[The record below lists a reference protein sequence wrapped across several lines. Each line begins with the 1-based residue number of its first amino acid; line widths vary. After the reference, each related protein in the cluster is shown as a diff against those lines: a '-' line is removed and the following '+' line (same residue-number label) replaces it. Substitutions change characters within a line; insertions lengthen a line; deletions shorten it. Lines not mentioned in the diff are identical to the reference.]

1 MESCVAALEL
11 LQWKE
16 DVQGWEAL
24 VPALQAALAATL
36 DSGASG
42 VGSPGAEAEGSLAGG
57 RLMAVSYVMQLAL
70 AALLAIVRRGPAAPP
85 AQPATAKKGGKHAQ
99 QQQQQPLH
107 AFDFELAVRAAQA
120 APDGAVRNAA
130 LSLVGALA
138 TAAPHAALSHV
149 LDVVAVVGESSATQN
164 DAHSSQVAAQAL
176 AAVVPAWVAGGNALE
191 QLVAKVVAAA
201 PRVPAHRRLPVL
213 SALVSALPGVEGLSV
228 VLALLLEHM
237 AAARKQQGS
246 AAASKEDEGA
256 WAGAVASGLLQQVR
270 GRPSRGCWPP
280 SPPRPVMIKHQTFA
294 RQSDFL

>member
-1 MESCVAALEL
+1 M
-11 LQWKE
+11 Q
-16 DVQGWEAL
+16 QWEAL

-36 DSGASG
+36 DPAAAG
-42 VGSPGAEAEGSLAGG
+42 VGSPGAEAEGGLADG
-57 RLMAVSYVMQLAL
+57 RLMAASYIMQLAL
-70 AALLAIVRRGPAAPP
+70 AALLAIVRRGPAA
-85 AQPATAKKGGKHAQ
+85 AQPQPAAKKGGKQAQ

-107 AFDFELAVRAAQA
+107 GFDFELAVRAAQA

-176 AAVVPAWVAGGNALE
+176 AAVVPAWVAGGNTLE
-191 QLVAKVVAAA
+191 QLVARVVEAA

-213 SALVSALPGVEGLSV
+213 AALVSALPDVEGLSV

-246 AAASKEDEGA
+246 AAAAGEEDEGA
-256 WAGAVASGLLQQVR
+256 WAGTVASGLLQQVR
-270 GRPSRGCWPP
+270 GVQAHCPP
-280 SPPRPVMIKHQTFA
+280 
-294 RQSDFL
+294 FLPTDR